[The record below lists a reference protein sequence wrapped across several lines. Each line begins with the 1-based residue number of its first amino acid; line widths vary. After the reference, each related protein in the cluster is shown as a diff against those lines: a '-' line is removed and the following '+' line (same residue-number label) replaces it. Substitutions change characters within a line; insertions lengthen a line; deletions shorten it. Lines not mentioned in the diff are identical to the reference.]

1 MSLLTLVGFL
11 LQSDD
16 ATESAPSSVRI
27 VIRVLLG
34 VLVVLLLSY
43 IVIEQVGT
51 WMRRRSGRD

>member
-16 ATESAPSSVRI
+16 ATEIAPSSVRI